1 MSDVTRILS
10 QIEQGNPVAAE
21 RLLPLVYD
29 ELRRLAA
36 AKLSNFAERLD
47 RLTKAL
53 PTEDAERQKLIDR
66 RLATFNPS
74 ESSAGLGAQVFK
86 QNCAVCHSI
95 DGQGATIGPQLDGA
109 GNRGAERLIEDIL
122 DPSRNVDPAF
132 RVTLLT
138 LKNGEV
144 ESGLIRREEGETVV
158 VADATGK
165 ERSIPKSEIASRR
178 ESALSLMPDNL
189 ADVIKPED
197 FNHLIAFLLSKGSK
211 GVVNKESK

>member
-1 MSDVTRILS
+1 
-10 QIEQGNPVAAE
+10 
-21 RLLPLVYD
+21 
-29 ELRRLAA
+29 
-36 AKLSNFAERLD
+36 FAERLD
-47 RLTKAL
+47 NLTKAL
-53 PTEDAERQKLIDR
+53 PTEDVQRQKLVEERI
-66 RLATFNPS
+66 AAFNPAQA
-74 ESSAGLGAQVFK
+74 SATVGAQVFK
-86 QNCAVCHSI
+86 QSCAACHSI

-132 RVTLLT
+132 RVTLFT
-138 LKNGEV
+138 LKSGEV

-158 VADATGK
+158 VADTTGK

-211 GVVNKESK
+211 GSR

>member
-1 MSDVTRILS
+1 M
-10 QIEQGNPVAAE
+10 
-21 RLLPLVYD
+21 
-29 ELRRLAA
+29 
-36 AKLSNFAERLD
+36 
-47 RLTKAL
+47 
-53 PTEDAERQKLIDR
+53 
-66 RLATFNPS
+66 
-74 ESSAGLGAQVFK
+74 
-86 QNCAVCHSI
+86 CHSI

-158 VADATGK
+158 VADVTGK

-178 ESALSLMPDNL
+178 ESTLSLMPDNL
-189 ADVIKPED
+189 SDVIKPED
-197 FNHLIAFLLSKGSK
+197 FNHLLAFLLTKGSK
-211 GVVNKESK
+211 SGR